1 MAPAWAL
8 LAPMLHRPD
17 LPSQNCQHP
26 LKPSPLHCD
35 DATLTTAL
43 QAFWNKNNTQ
53 MRDVTQSHY
62 GRIMERLSSYNQARL
77 SLASLQILYQLVET
91 VKNLFRIADAPTSQ
105 FFLCKTLLKC
115 KNTVQ
120 LLNKTIL
127 EQMSTVATP
136 QKWKKRNLAPT
147 TRLPGIAI
155 EHISMQKLCLSCIT
169 KIGS

>member
-1 MAPAWAL
+1 
-8 LAPMLHRPD
+8 
-17 LPSQNCQHP
+17 
-26 LKPSPLHCD
+26 
-35 DATLTTAL
+35 
-43 QAFWNKNNTQ
+43 